1 LLCGARG
8 QAKADLPAIEHVLV
22 RMSALALDL
31 EPHIS
36 EIDINP
42 LMVLPEGRGAVAAD
56 ALVVLRKPEWAELT
70 GGHTFV

>member
-36 EIDINP
+36 EIHINP
-42 LMVLPEGRGAVAAD
+42 LMVLSEGRGAVAAD